1 MLTTSELFNL
11 KQVAPF
17 LQPLLTDEMPWRVL
31 KHLDSF
37 LESISDERFGQIHS
51 TAWVIGSVYLD
62 ASARIGPHAL
72 IEGPAWI
79 GPGAEVGHSAY
90 LRGGVVMAQGSKVG
104 HSSEVKHSI
113 LLSGAKLPHCNY
125 VGDSIVGHNVNLG
138 AGVKVAN
145 FNTFD
150 GTIQVGEQD
159 THLHKF
165 GGAIGDDV
173 SIGCNA
179 VIAPG
184 TLIGPR
190 SLVYSGVI
198 VNGIYSADSVIKHIP
213 VQDVTARHR
222 SHHPG

>member
-125 VGDSIVGHNVNLG
+125 VVTLS
-138 AGVKVAN
+138 
-145 FNTFD
+145 
-150 GTIQVGEQD
+150 
-159 THLHKF
+159 
-165 GGAIGDDV
+165 
-173 SIGCNA
+173 S
-179 VIAPG
+179 VI
-184 TLIGPR
+184 TLISVQVLKWQILIHLTAPLKLESR
-190 SLVYSGVI
+190 TRIYTSLEEQLAMMSPLAAMQ
-198 VNGIYSADSVIKHIP
+198 SL
-213 VQDVTARHR
+213 
-222 SHHPG
+222 HPEL